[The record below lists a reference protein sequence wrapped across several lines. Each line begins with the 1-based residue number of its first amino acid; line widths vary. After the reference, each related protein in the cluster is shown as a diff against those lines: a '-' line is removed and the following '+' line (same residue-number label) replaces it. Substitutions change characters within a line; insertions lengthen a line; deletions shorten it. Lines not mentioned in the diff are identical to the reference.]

1 MVGFCYLLSF
11 TELPK
16 RIKDI
21 DLWMNIE
28 SFKNSIYMIC
38 PGSQWATATRPAII
52 AITDRNTRAQ
62 QANPA

>member
-1 MVGFCYLLSF
+1 
-11 TELPK
+11 
-16 RIKDI
+16 
-21 DLWMNIE
+21 MNIE

-38 PGSQWATATRPAII
+38 PGSQCTTASRPAII